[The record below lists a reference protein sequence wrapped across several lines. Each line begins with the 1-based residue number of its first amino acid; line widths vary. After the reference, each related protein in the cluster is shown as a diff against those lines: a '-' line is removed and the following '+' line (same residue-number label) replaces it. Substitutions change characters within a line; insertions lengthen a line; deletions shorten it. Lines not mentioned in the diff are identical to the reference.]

1 MFDKWTNIDP
11 KVPIKVMEGSMCFM
25 FETCFMFM
33 LSDYAVDKEHLDCEY
48 NKIWDGLTKH
58 FDKNNK

>member
-1 MFDKWTNIDP
+1 
-11 KVPIKVMEGSMCFM
+11 MEGSMCFM

-58 FDKNNK
+58 FDKNNKWNG